1 MSILKVAKKLKI
13 SNEDLFLYGDDKAK
27 IKYENFNHLKERA
40 NLVLVTAINPT
51 KAGEG
56 KTTVSIGLAD
66 ALALKREK
74 VCLALREPSLGPV
87 FGMKGGATGGG
98 KASIIPSEDID
109 LHFTGDFHAITSANN
124 LLCAVIDNHIYQG
137 NELDIQR
144 VVFSRCL
151 DMNDIVLKG
160 NNKAKDRD
168 EGFIITAAS
177 EIMAVLCNS
186 LDMEDLKRRLGNIIV
201 GFNSKEMPVYAKD
214 LKVQNAMAK
223 LLKDAI
229 NPNLV
234 QTLEGTPAIV
244 HLGPFANIAHGCN
257 SIRATKLARR
267 LSKWTITEAGFGAD
281 LGAEKFIDFKCRKY
295 GLNPNAVVLV
305 VTIKAL
311 KLHGEEENGGL
322 TAIKIGFE
330 NARKHIDN
338 IQKVWNKP
346 CIVAINKFDGDT
358 EEELA
363 YVKSLC
369 EKAGAKAEVVSVF
382 QNGGKGAINLA
393 SLVMEV
399 CSKQNTELK
408 FAYNIND
415 NIKTKCEDLAKNI
428 YGAKKVIFSEQ
439 AKEDLKLI
447 KKLKLDDLP
456 IIVAKTQYSFSSDAK
471 LVNAPKNF
479 DFVIQRFEI
488 RGGAEFIV
496 AIAGD
501 MLLMP
506 ALNKRPR
513 AIKM

>member
-1 MSILKVAKKLKI
+1 
-13 SNEDLFLYGDDKAK
+13 
-27 IKYENFNHLKERA
+27 
-40 NLVLVTAINPT
+40 
-51 KAGEG
+51 
-56 KTTVSIGLAD
+56 
-66 ALALKREK
+66 
-74 VCLALREPSLGPV
+74 
-87 FGMKGGATGGG
+87 
-98 KASIIPSEDID
+98 
-109 LHFTGDFHAITSANN
+109 
-124 LLCAVIDNHIYQG
+124 
-137 NELDIQR
+137 
-144 VVFSRCL
+144 
-151 DMNDIVLKG
+151 IVLKG